1 MTMTLKSVGLAAI
14 LSLALAFAGGAEAA
28 PDYAVIK
35 MSQTV
40 DGPAAAIWAKVG
52 GFCDLGV
59 WMKIDCKI
67 TSGDGGI
74 GSVRSI
80 AGGRV
85 TEVMVGKT
93 DLSYGYAQPAVEGKF
108 YNLYH
113 GYLEAQ
119 AVTAKTSILNYTLT
133 YDVSNLPDQ
142 AAKDAD
148 IARRRMMFMGALNA
162 MKTLAEAK

>member
-1 MTMTLKSVGLAAI
+1 MSLKPC
-14 LSLALAFAGGAEAA
+14 ALAVACSLILAGSAQAA
-28 PDYAVIK
+28 PDYAVIR
-35 MSQTV
+35 MTQSV
-40 DGPAAAIWAKVG
+40 DRPAAAVWAKVG

-59 WMKIDCKI
+59 WMKIDCKL
-67 TSGDGGI
+67 TSGEGDI

-93 DLSYGYAQPAVEGKF
+93 DLSYGYVQPATEGRF
-108 YNLYH
+108 YDLYH
-113 GYLEAQ
+113 GFLEAK
-119 AVTAKTSILNYTLT
+119 AVTANTSVLNYTLV

-142 AAKDAD
+142 ATRDAD
-148 IARRRMMFMGALNA
+148 IARRRVLFTGALTA

>member
-1 MTMTLKSVGLAAI
+1 MSLKISALVGA
-14 LSLALAFAGGAEAA
+14 LSLAMAGAAQAA
-28 PDYAVIK
+28 PEYAVIK
-35 MSQTV
+35 MTQTV
-40 DGPAAAIWAKVG
+40 DRPAAAVWAKVG
-52 GFCDLGV
+52 GYCDLGV

-74 GSVRSI
+74 GSVRAI

-93 DLSYGYAQPAVEGKF
+93 DLSYGYVQPAVEGKF

-113 GYLEAQ
+113 GFLEAK
-119 AVTAKTSILNYTLT
+119 AVTAKTSVLNYTLV

-148 IARRRMMFMGALNA
+148 IARRRTMFMGALTA
-162 MKTLAEAK
+162 MKTLAEAR

>member
-1 MTMTLKSVGLAAI
+1 MSLKISALAGA
-14 LSLALAFAGGAEAA
+14 LSLTMAGAAQAA
-28 PDYAVIK
+28 PEYAVIK
-35 MSQTV
+35 MTQTV
-40 DGPAAAIWAKVG
+40 DRPAAAVWAKVG
-52 GFCDLGV
+52 GYCDLGV

-74 GSVRSI
+74 GSVRAI

-93 DLSYGYAQPAVEGKF
+93 DLSYGYVQPAVEGKF

-113 GYLEAQ
+113 GFLEAK
-119 AVTAKTSILNYTLT
+119 AVTARTSVLNYTLV

-148 IARRRMMFMGALNA
+148 IARRRAMFMGALSA

>member
-1 MTMTLKSVGLAAI
+1 MSLKISALIAA
-14 LSLALAFAGGAEAA
+14 LSLAMAGAAQAA
-28 PDYAVIK
+28 PEYAVIK
-35 MSQTV
+35 MTQTV
-40 DGPAAAIWAKVG
+40 DRPAAAVWAKVG
-52 GFCDLGV
+52 GYCDLGV

-74 GSVRSI
+74 GSVRAI

-93 DLSYGYAQPAVEGKF
+93 DLSYGYVQPAVEGKF

-113 GYLEAQ
+113 GFLEAK
-119 AVTAKTSILNYTLT
+119 AVTARTSVLNYTLV

-148 IARRRMMFMGALNA
+148 IARRRAMFMGALTA

>member
-1 MTMTLKSVGLAAI
+1 MSLKSSAI
-14 LSLALAFAGGAEAA
+14 AGALSLALAGAAQAA
-28 PDYAVIK
+28 PDYAVIR
-35 MSQTV
+35 MTQTV
-40 DGPAAAIWAKVG
+40 DRPAAEVWAKVG
-52 GFCDLGV
+52 GYCDLGV

-74 GSVRSI
+74 GSVRAI

-93 DLSYGYAQPAVEGKF
+93 DLSYGYVQPAVEGKF

-113 GYLEAQ
+113 GFLEAK
-119 AVTAKTSILNYTLT
+119 AVTAKTSVLNYTLI

-148 IARRRMMFMGALNA
+148 IARRRTMFMGALTA

>member
-1 MTMTLKSVGLAAI
+1 MFLRISALIGA
-14 LSLALAFAGGAEAA
+14 LSLATAGAAQAA
-28 PDYAVIK
+28 PEYAVIK
-35 MSQTV
+35 MTQTV
-40 DGPAAAIWAKVG
+40 DRPAAAVWAKVG

-67 TSGDGGI
+67 TSGDGGV
-74 GSVRSI
+74 GSVRAI

-93 DLSYGYAQPAVEGKF
+93 DLSYGYVQPAVEGKF

-113 GYLEAQ
+113 GFLEAKP
-119 AVTAKTSILNYTLT
+119 VTAKTSVLNYTLI

-148 IARRRMMFMGALNA
+148 VARRRTLFMGALTA

>member
-1 MTMTLKSVGLAAI
+1 MSLKLAALAGA
-14 LSLALAFAGGAEAA
+14 LSLALVGSAQAA
-28 PDYAVIK
+28 TPEYAVIQ
-35 MSQTV
+35 MTQTV
-40 DGPAAAIWAKVG
+40 NGPAAKVWAKVG

-59 WMKIDCKI
+59 WMKIDCKV

-93 DLSYGYAQPAVEGKF
+93 DLSYGYVQPAVEGKF

-113 GYLEAQ
+113 GFLEAK
-119 AVTAKTSILNYTLT
+119 AVTATTSVLNYTLV

-148 IARRRMMFMGALNA
+148 VARRRMLFMGALNA

>member
-1 MTMTLKSVGLAAI
+1 MSLKISALIGA
-14 LSLALAFAGGAEAA
+14 LSLAMAGAAQAA
-28 PDYAVIK
+28 PEYAVIK
-35 MSQTV
+35 MTQTV
-40 DGPAAAIWAKVG
+40 DRPAAAVWAKVG
-52 GFCDLGV
+52 GYCDLGV

-74 GSVRSI
+74 GSVRAI

-93 DLSYGYAQPAVEGKF
+93 DLSYGYVQPAVEGRF

-113 GYLEAQ
+113 GFLEAK
-119 AVTAKTSILNYTLT
+119 AVTARTSVLNYTLV

-148 IARRRMMFMGALNA
+148 IARRRTMFMGALTA

>member
-1 MTMTLKSVGLAAI
+1 MTLKSVALAAT
-14 LSLALAFAGGAEAA
+14 LSLAMASAGGAEAA

-40 DGPAAAIWAKVG
+40 EGSASSVWAKVG

-93 DLSYGYAQPAVEGKF
+93 DLSYGYVQPAVEGKF

-113 GYLEAQ
+113 GFLEAK
-119 AVTAKTSILNYTLT
+119 AVTAKTSVLNYTLI

-148 IARRRMMFMGALNA
+148 IARRRMLFMGALNA

>member
-1 MTMTLKSVGLAAI
+1 MSLKISALAGA
-14 LSLALAFAGGAEAA
+14 LSLTMAGAAQAA
-28 PDYAVIK
+28 PEYAVIK
-35 MSQTV
+35 MTQTV
-40 DGPAAAIWAKVG
+40 DRPAAAVWTKVG
-52 GFCDLGV
+52 GYCDLGV

-74 GSVRSI
+74 GSVRAI

-93 DLSYGYAQPAVEGKF
+93 DLSYGYVQPAVEGKF

-113 GYLEAQ
+113 GFLEAK
-119 AVTAKTSILNYTLT
+119 AVTARTSVLNYTLV

-148 IARRRMMFMGALNA
+148 IARRRAMFMGALTA

>member
-1 MTMTLKSVGLAAI
+1 MSLKISVLAGC
-14 LSLALAFAGGAEAA
+14 LALATAAQAA

-35 MSQTV
+35 MTQTV
-40 DGPAAAIWAKVG
+40 DRPAAAVWAKVG

-67 TSGDGGI
+67 SSGDGGV

-93 DLSYGYAQPAVEGKF
+93 DLSYGYVQPAVEGKF

-113 GYLEAQ
+113 GFLEAK
-119 AVTAKTSILNYTLT
+119 AVTAKTSVLNYTLI

-148 IARRRMMFMGALNA
+148 MARRRTLFMGALTA
-162 MKTLAEAK
+162 MKTLAEAR